1 MNFKNIPVI
10 ITLLIAGA
18 VLAGCNKKADIRMYT
33 YPAPEPQAMFP
44 NAGYAG
50 FDTVTIT
57 GSAFGDYK
65 NAVKVFFNGV
75 AADSVLSCEDGKI
88 TVKVPK
94 TGISGKVSLQ
104 VWTHTVD
111 SIGSFNVIGSPEA
124 DAMNRSLLL
133 AGDTVIISGKGFGTD
148 LSKIKVNF
156 NGPDGTITELSDSL
170 ITAIVPDGF
179 SSGNLIVI
187 VKNLPV
193 QGPAYGALT
202 PVQDPIYWLQF
213 EGNLTDKMGGASAT
227 YTFKAP
233 EGKDMSY
240 VAGEVGQAVK
250 FEGTY
255 NLASTNNQFMSLPK
269 DITKQ
274 KELTVSCWVYWMN
287 DSTNWVQEP
296 IFDAGAARGTR
307 LCLMTRMN
315 TSFGAGYQNL
325 IGRLAFEN
333 VKDASGTT
341 IFGTPPTYFNA
352 IGKGPLPKKEW
363 HHVAMVLSQANHIER
378 IFMDGVEQGSV
389 ALTALADQTIFTHSK
404 VYIGAPTNGTTK
416 EPALGGMIDEFKI
429 FNYAL
434 TTDQIFTEYYHSK
447 K

>member
-1 MNFKNIPVI
+1 MNFKNIRFILSILV
-10 ITLLIAGA
+10 LGA
-18 VLAGCNKKADIRMYT
+18 IYAGCKKADIKMYS
-33 YPAPEPQAMFP
+33 YPAPQPKGMAPYE
-44 NAGYAG
+44 GYAG

-57 GSAFGDYK
+57 GSDFGDYK

-75 AADSVLSCEDGKI
+75 AADTIFSCEDGIIK
-88 TVKVPK
+88 VLVPK
-94 TGISGKVSLQ
+94 AGISGRVSLQ

-111 SIGSFNVIGSPEA
+111 SIGSFNVIQSPEV
-124 DAMNRSLLL
+124 DNMSRSLLL
-133 AGDTVIISGKGFGTD
+133 AGDTVIISGNGFGTD
-148 LSKIKVNF
+148 LAQIKVNF
-156 NGPDGTITELSDSL
+156 NGPDATITTLSDSL
-170 ITAIVPDGF
+170 ITAIVPNGF
-179 SSGNLIVI
+179 KSGNLIVT
-187 VKNLPV
+187 VRNLPV
-193 QGPAYGALT
+193 QGPAYAALS

-255 NLASTNNQFMSLPK
+255 NQATTGNQFMSLPK

-315 TSFGAGYQNL
+315 TSFGAGYQNM

-333 VKDASGTT
+333 VKDAGGNT

-363 HHVAMVLSQANHIER
+363 HHVAMVLSQTDHIER
-378 IFMDGVEQGSV
+378 IFMDGVEQANV
-389 ALTALADQTIFTHSK
+389 ALTTAADQTIFTHSK

-416 EPALGGMIDEFKI
+416 EPSFGGMIDEFKV

-434 TTDQIFTEYYHSK
+434 TTDQVFTEYYHSRK
-447 K
+447 